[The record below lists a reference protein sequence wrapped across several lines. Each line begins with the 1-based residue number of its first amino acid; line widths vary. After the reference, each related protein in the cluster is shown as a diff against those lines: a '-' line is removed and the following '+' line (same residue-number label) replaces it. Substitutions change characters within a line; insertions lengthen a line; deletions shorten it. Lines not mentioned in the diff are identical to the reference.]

1 MKRQKEDKMCLAI
14 PGKVESIAGNRIL
27 IDYLGEKRGALNE
40 DLDLNIGEYVFVQ
53 AGFVIQKVPEDIAVE
68 SLKIWKDKLGELKQ
82 LDHAIALKKLNLEQ
96 GSVRSEIKAILE
108 KAEKSAQLTREEF
121 LMLLKTNNENELRLL
136 YKIANKIR
144 HDTIGN
150 SCCVHGIIEFSNYC
164 KNDCKYCGLRSENSK
179 LKRYRMEVDEIVDA
193 AVDAV
198 ENLGFKALVLQSGED
213 AYYATEKL
221 VEIIKKIKERCGV
234 VLFMSVGER
243 DKECYQKM
251 YDAGAKGV
259 LFRFET
265 SNKNL
270 YGQLHSSLKYKDRIE
285 HLEFMADVGFLIASG
300 GLIGLPG
307 QTEEDLLDDL
317 LYAKKLNLEMVSFG
331 PFIPHENTPL
341 GNTKVIGL
349 NNMLKFLAVARL
361 VMPAGRILV
370 TTALE
375 TLDNIEGRRLGLLA
389 GASSFMINITP
400 AKYRELYS
408 LYPDK
413 AGAGMAVKELIDE
426 AMEIALSLGRLPTD
440 IKGYSNDY

>member
-1 MKRQKEDKMCLAI
+1 
-14 PGKVESIAGNRIL
+14 
-27 IDYLGEKRGALNE
+27 
-40 DLDLNIGEYVFVQ
+40 
-53 AGFVIQKVPEDIAVE
+53 
-68 SLKIWKDKLGELKQ
+68 
-82 LDHAIALKKLNLEQ
+82 
-96 GSVRSEIKAILE
+96 
-108 KAEKSAQLTREEF
+108 
-121 LMLLKTNNENELRLL
+121 
-136 YKIANKIR
+136 
-144 HDTIGN
+144 
-150 SCCVHGIIEFSNYC
+150 
-164 KNDCKYCGLRSENSK
+164 
-179 LKRYRMEVDEIVDA
+179 
-193 AVDAV
+193 
-198 ENLGFKALVLQSGED
+198 
-213 AYYATEKL
+213 
-221 VEIIKKIKERCGV
+221 V